1 MAVYAN
7 LTIDQGSNFSSTVTV
22 EDQSGLTFNLTSYT
36 ARGQIRRSYS
46 STSYTPFSASIPN
59 PANGKIEISLTSTQT
74 AALKPGRYVYDIEIV
89 QGNLVNRVIEGQVEV
104 TPRVTQS

>member
-22 EDQSGLTFNLTSYT
+22 EDQDGLTFNLTSYT
-36 ARGQIRRSYS
+36 ARGQIRKSYS
-46 STSYTPFSASIPN
+46 STSDTPFATTIPS
-59 PANGKIEISLTSTQT
+59 PSNGKIEISLTSTQT

-89 QGNLVNRVIEGQVEV
+89 QGNLVNRVIEGQIEV
-104 TPRVTQS
+104 TPRVTQV

>member
-22 EDQSGLTFNLTSYT
+22 EDQDGLTFNLTSYT
-36 ARGQIRRSYS
+36 ARGQIRKSYS
-46 STSYTPFSASIPN
+46 STSYTPFATTIPS
-59 PANGKIEISLTSTQT
+59 PSSGKIEISLTSTQT

-89 QGNLVNRVIEGQVEV
+89 QGNLVNRVIEGQIEV
-104 TPRVTQS
+104 TPRVTQV